1 MLWTNLWRHLSGAA
15 KLEEIAEHA
24 AACARH
30 AVWERVRKQIEPMG
44 PAEARGYVRARSAA
58 VVHRVIDRV
67 YQNDPTLRRSARLR
81 LLDLTTES
89 LIRIIADQVSFSQA
103 IPMVQESPAMLR
115 RAA

>member
-30 AVWERVRKQIEPMG
+30 AVWERVRRQIEPMG

-58 VVHRVIDRV
+58 VVHRVIGRV
-67 YQNDPTLRRSARLR
+67 YENDPTLRRAARTR
-81 LLDLTTES
+81 LVELTTES
-89 LIRIIADQVSFSQA
+89 LIRIISDQVSFSQA
-103 IPMVQESPAMLR
+103 SVRVLSEPVTLR